1 MPPQPQPSPTFREQ
15 YEFAQRLMEFPALT
29 VMVFLRRDL
38 GFRLMNPLRLLAVT
52 GFLFVIS
59 VFAQQGNADAN
70 PIFLLFFAVCAFV
83 MGIVQRIKS
92 WWKLNRGIRQ
102 HSRSEE
108 H

>member
-1 MPPQPQPSPTFREQ
+1 MPPQPQQGPTFREQ
-15 YEFAQRLMEFPALT
+15 YQFAQRLMEFPALT

-52 GFLFVIS
+52 GFLVVVS

-70 PIFLLFFAVCAFV
+70 PIFLLIFAGATFV
-83 MGIVQRIKS
+83 LGIVQWIKS

-102 HSRSEE
+102 H
-108 H
+108 